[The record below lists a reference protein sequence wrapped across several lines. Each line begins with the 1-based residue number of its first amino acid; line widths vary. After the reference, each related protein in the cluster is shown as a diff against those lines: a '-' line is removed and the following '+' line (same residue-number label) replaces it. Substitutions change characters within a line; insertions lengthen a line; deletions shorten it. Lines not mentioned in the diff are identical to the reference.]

1 MRKLFLRNERGNITL
16 FLLGM
21 ISIMFILFMVIINF
35 AKVYAVK
42 EKSFT
47 TSQQASLAATAEF
60 YERIW
65 DVVAEFDDI
74 DEENLPPP
82 PDDDDDDDENPPDVN
97 PITKI
102 KIKVKV
108 GLKEDELRARYGSE
122 KSENE
127 IHIDA
132 IDEVLAEELNT
143 GLGKR
148 RLRQVLTEQYESRI
162 KPAVIDK
169 ARNVILANGGKLE
182 QAEIALF
189 HEDRIYI
196 KAANEFQG
204 QGKYLDGFKEK
215 VFQTGA
221 GPEIG
226 FISELGHNDETVF
239 LSNDRGGEVIW
250 GD

>member
-1 MRKLFLRNERGNITL
+1 MRKSLLHNERGNITL

-47 TSQQASLAATAEF
+47 TSQQASLSATAEF

-65 DVVAEFDDI
+65 NVVAEFDEI
-74 DEENLPPP
+74 DEENLPPE
-82 PDDDDDDDENPPDVN
+82 PDPDEENPPEVN
-97 PITKI
+97 PITKV

-108 GLKEDELRARYGSE
+108 SLKEDELRARYGSE

-189 HEDRIYI
+189 HDNRIYI

-226 FISELGHNDETVF
+226 FISELGISDETIS
-239 LSNDRGGEVIW
+239 LLNERDDEVIW
-250 GD
+250 GN

>member
-1 MRKLFLRNERGNITL
+1 MKKHLHHERGNITL

-47 TSQQASLAATAEF
+47 TSQQASLAASAEF
-60 YERIW
+60 YERVW

-82 PDDDDDDDENPPDVN
+82 PDADDENPPDVN
-97 PITKI
+97 PITKV

-108 GLKEDELRARYGSE
+108 GLKEDELRAHYGNE

-127 IHIDA
+127 IHIEA
-132 IDEVLAEELNT
+132 IDEVLAEELT
-143 GLGKR
+143 SGLGKR
-148 RLRQVLTEQYESRI
+148 SLRRLLSEQYESRI

-169 ARNVILANGGKLE
+169 ARNTILANGGQIE
-182 QAEIALF
+182 EAQIALF
-189 HEDRIYI
+189 HENRIYI
-196 KAANEFQG
+196 KAANEYVG
-204 QGKYLDGFKEK
+204 QGKYFDGLKEK

-226 FISELGHNDETVF
+226 FISELGISHETIR
-239 LSNDRGGEVIW
+239 LSNNRVEEVIW
-250 GD
+250 SN

>member
-1 MRKLFLRNERGNITL
+1 MRKLLLRNERGNITL

-21 ISIMFILFMVIINF
+21 ISVMFILFMVIINF

-226 FISELGHNDETVF
+226 FISELGISDETIS
-239 LSNDRGGEVIW
+239 LLNERDDEVIW
-250 GD
+250 GN

>member
-1 MRKLFLRNERGNITL
+1 MRRSSLSDERGNITL

-21 ISIMFILFMVIINF
+21 ISVMFILFMVIINF

-60 YERIW
+60 YERVW
-65 DVVAEFDDI
+65 DVVAEFDGI
-74 DEENLPPP
+74 DEENLPPE
-82 PDDDDDDDENPPDVN
+82 PDPDAENPPDVN
-97 PITKI
+97 PITRI
-102 KIKVKV
+102 KINIMVAE
-108 GLKEDELRARYGSE
+108 KEDELRARYGNE

-127 IHIDA
+127 IHIEA
-132 IDEVLAEELNT
+132 IDEVLTMELSS

-148 RLRQVLTEQYESRI
+148 RLKEILTEQYQSYI

-169 ARNVILANGGKLE
+169 AKSIILANDGKLD
-182 QAEIALF
+182 QAQIALF
-189 HEDRIYI
+189 HENRIYI
-196 KAANEFQG
+196 KAANEFKG
-204 QGKYLDGFKEK
+204 QGRYLDGFKEK

-226 FISELGHNDETVF
+226 FLSSLGISNENVS
-239 LSNDRGGEVIW
+239 LSREQNADVMW
-250 GD
+250 VD